1 MKEKVMEV
9 DSMLKPQVSNHR
21 VSVKVEERQY
31 GFLEDRAKELGLSSK
46 AELLRWYINSD
57 MAKVIVTEKNVDRSK
72 EERVFLEGIISDG
85 RVTESDIREVEKE
98 WEMPG

>member
-1 MKEKVMEV
+1 
-9 DSMLKPQVSNHR
+9 MLKSQASNHR

-31 GFLEDRAKELGLSSK
+31 GFLEERAKELGLSSK
-46 AELLRWYINSD
+46 AELLRWYINRD
-57 MAKVIVTEKNVDRSK
+57 MSRAIENPDKSK

-98 WEMPG
+98 WETPG